1 MNKTNNNKYTYA
13 DFARDILAFVNGEIE
28 LTESKKQAIADKA
41 QALLDV
47 QTAKA
52 EYNKAHP
59 NKSKA
64 KGASAETLAKANKIK
79 SALTAT
85 PKTTAEINAELG
97 TDFTALQVAN
107 AMKYIEKAQT
117 AKVIRDTV
125 NNKGLKAQKEYTAY
139 FIG

>member
-1 MNKTNNNKYTYA
+1 MNKTNNKYTYA
-13 DFARDILAFVNGEIE
+13 DFAKDIIALTSGEIE
-28 LTESKKQAIADKA
+28 LTDNKRRAIAEKA
-41 QALLDV
+41 QALLDA

-59 NKSKA
+59 SKSKA

-79 SALTAT
+79 TALTKT
-85 PKTTAEINAELG
+85 PKTTAEINEELG

-107 AMKYIEKAQT
+107 AMKYIDNAKA